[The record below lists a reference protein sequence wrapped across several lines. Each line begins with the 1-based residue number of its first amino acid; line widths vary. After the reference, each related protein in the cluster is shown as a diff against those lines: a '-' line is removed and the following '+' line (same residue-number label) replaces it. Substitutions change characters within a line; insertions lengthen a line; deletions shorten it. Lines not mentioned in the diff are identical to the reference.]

1 VTAPGPVHYRKLPGR
16 LRGVIRG
23 ASIWMGPDHL
33 LAVRSTRFREEY
45 KRFYLR
51 DVQAIVVADAPRFHI
66 SARAM
71 LLAVVWFIV
80 YLSLERR
87 FPWADTVF
95 WTGAA
100 LMVAVWLYISAAGSC
115 RCRIHTAV
123 SREDLPSI
131 YRRRTARRFL
141 AKVEPL
147 IGQAQG
153 VLEGDWTKAAAPLYA
168 MPATVSARAPATH
181 TGAVRTWATDL
192 LIASLFSSA
201 AVNLLFLLHASRE
214 IRWMA
219 YLCNLVEVAA
229 AAAVLVQHYR
239 GQLRPAMQRLAI
251 AALIVMGLVLYLQP
265 LSVGLLAGMEAAKTG
280 RPAHV
285 DVDEIGGTLGM
296 PLFRQFDIGAS
307 TVLGCV
313 GLWILLRSEDGPA

>member
-1 VTAPGPVHYRKLPGR
+1 VRYRKLPGR

-23 ASIWMGPDHL
+23 ASIWIGPDHL

-66 SARAM
+66 SVRAM
-71 LLAVVWFIV
+71 ILAMAWLIA
-80 YLSLERR
+80 YLSLDRIYD
-87 FPWADTVF
+87 WAGAVF
-95 WTGAA
+95 WTVAA

-123 SREDLPSI
+123 SREDLPSL

-147 IGQAQG
+147 IGQVQG
-153 VLEGDWTKAAAPLYA
+153 VLEGDWTKAAPLHATAAPVA
-168 MPATVSARAPATH
+168 ARAPAPH
-181 TGAVRTWATDL
+181 KGAVRTWATDL
-192 LIASLFSSA
+192 LIASLFTSA
-201 AVNLLFLLHASRE
+201 AVNLLFLLNASRT

-229 AAAVLVQHYR
+229 AAAVFVQHYR